1 MKRTKRFTAILLVAL
16 VALLTATLTAC
27 NKNKQNHDPEE
38 RPFTMSISTPD
49 GVFNPFFSTSG
60 YDSSIISM
68 TQIGLIS
75 TDPQGKP
82 IANESEP
89 CVAKAFT
96 VTEATDKSSTTY
108 EFLIKKGIKFSDGHD
123 LTIRDVLFNLYVYLD
138 PVYTG
143 SATIYSTDIKGLQ
156 AYRTQQTE
164 IDPNDPDGSS
174 VEAGF
179 VTKANQKVDKIV
191 ATVQTH
197 GTGIDPSDRPTG
209 NFSIDDI
216 VDDFAYVAKTF
227 YEELTSDWNAI
238 DLIGGGYDK
247 WGFTEKWQVFFMNDN
262 SESGFLKREFGEKHD
277 SGPLVK
283 DKDGNYQLNEIYSQE
298 AYELRI
304 LPHLIEKG
312 LANNEGEIIG
322 SAEDVEKAIK
332 DYSIKS
338 VFHGQFT
345 DNFPIEVVERK
356 ESKITLSNEEKN
368 AVKESIQAI
377 NANDFETIIRFWG
390 TANKVL
396 DKFKADAKTEYF
408 SDDDHRL
415 VKSISGITTHKTSSF
430 DGKQLD
436 GEYDVLRI
444 EINGVDPKAIY
455 NFGFIVA
462 PKHYYSGIWNG
473 HNYVDD
479 YDPENGKF
487 GVEFANANFMNEVVN
502 ESSYKIKLPLGAG
515 PYMASSING
524 GAGTADTFFNLNVV
538 YYERNPYFYTTG
550 ENIEN
555 AKIKIVRYKVVE
567 SDGIINSLIS
577 GNIDFGD
584 PSAKKEN
591 EDLLNNNGLITQ
603 KPWTNGYGYVG
614 INPRFVP
621 DVEVRRAIIKAL
633 NVQRLKHDYYKGDFC
648 DIIYRPMTKES
659 WAYPTS
665 ATVYESLP
673 SSSPYAIGAINSVT
687 YALDNTGEEIE
698 ELVESAGYVK
708 ENGVYQRRIQGFG
721 VHKLDY
727 KFTIA
732 GGSTDHPAYKL
743 FLDAAD
749 LLNAHG
755 FDVKVTPSQQALSD
769 LSAGKLAVWA
779 AAWSST
785 IDPDM
790 FQVYHK
796 DSQASSVKNWGYTQ
810 ILGGTNAE
818 AWGDELIVVEQLSK
832 VIDDARHTT
841 VEALRKNLYK
851 DALDLV
857 MELAVECPTYQRKD
871 LFAYQNNLLNPDTLP
886 KQVTSYSG
894 LLARIWEINYL

>member
-27 NKNKQNHDPEE
+27 NKHKQNHDPEE

-75 TDPQGKP
+75 TDPDGQP

-89 CVAKAFT
+89 SVAKAFT
-96 VTEATDKSSTTY
+96 VTEAADKSSTTY
-108 EFLIKKGIKFSDGHD
+108 EFLIKKGIKFSDGHE

-164 IDPNDPDGSS
+164 IDPEDPDGSS

-179 VTKANQKVDKIV
+179 VTKANQRVDKV
-191 ATVQTH
+191 VNTVQVH
-197 GTGIDPSDRPTG
+197 GQGVDDKPTG
-209 NFSIDDI
+209 NFPIDDI
-216 VDDFAYVAKTF
+216 VDDFAYVAKSF

-262 SESGFLKREFGEKHD
+262 SDGYFLKREFGDGH

-283 DKDGNYQLNEIYSQE
+283 DDDGNYQLHEEYAQEFYEIQ
-298 AYELRI
+298 I

-312 LANNEGEIIG
+312 LANNEGEITG
-322 SAEDVEKAIK
+322 SAEAVEKAIK
-332 DYSIKS
+332 DYSIKT
-338 VFHGQFT
+338 VFLGKFT
-345 DNFPIEVVERK
+345 DNFPTEVVERK
-356 ESKITLSNEEKN
+356 DNKITLSKEEKD
-368 AVKESIQAI
+368 AVKDSIRAI
-377 NANDFETIIRFWG
+377 NADDFETIIRFWG

-462 PKHYYSGIWNG
+462 PKHYYSGIFNG

-487 GVEFANANFMNEVVN
+487 GVEFANSNFMNEVVN
-502 ESSYKIKLPLGAG
+502 DSNKIGLPIGAG

-524 GAGTADTFFNLNVV
+524 GVGTADTFRNLNVV

-555 AKIKIVRYKVVE
+555 AKIKTVRYKVVE

-577 GNIDFGD
+577 GNIDFGE
-584 PSAKKEN
+584 PSAKQEN
-591 EDLLNNNGLITQ
+591 EELLKSSGLLT
-603 KPWTNGYGYVG
+603 KKVLTNGYGYVG

-633 NVQRLKHDYYKGDFC
+633 DIQRIKEDYYKGGFC
-648 DIIYRPMTKES
+648 DIIYRPMTK
-659 WAYPTS
+659 ANKNYYPS
-665 ATVYESLP
+665 DATVYESLP

-687 YALDNTGEEIE
+687 YALNTAGDEIE

-841 VEALRKNLYK
+841 VMAQRKVLYR

-857 MELAVECPTYQRKD
+857 MELAVECPTYQRRD
-871 LFAYQNNLLNPDTLP
+871 LSAYQNNLLNPDTLP
-886 KQVTSYSG
+886 KDVTPYNG
-894 LLARIWEINYL
+894 LLSRIWEVNYL